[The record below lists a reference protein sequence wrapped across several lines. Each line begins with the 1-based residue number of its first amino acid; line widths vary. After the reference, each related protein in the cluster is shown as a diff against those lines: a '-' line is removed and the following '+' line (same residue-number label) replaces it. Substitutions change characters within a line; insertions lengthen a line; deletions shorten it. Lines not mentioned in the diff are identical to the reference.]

1 MKVSFSWNKSEAQIV
16 KEKTGGTA
24 GLLFLANTAKRL
36 MDPYVPADNLVLA
49 QNVQVYV
56 EGDAGIVHY
65 TSPYAHYQFKGE
77 VYGPNYPISD
87 GGAVVGFYSPSH
99 KSPTGASLH
108 YSTMRHPLAT
118 SEWHKA
124 MATARGQELANSY
137 ENYLKGGV
145 GG

>member
-16 KEKTGGTA
+16 KEKTGGKA

-36 MDPYVPADNLVLA
+36 MDPYVPADNLDLA

-87 GGAVVGFYSPSH
+87 GGSIRHRTSHRPEQACITVLCRTRWPHPSGI
-99 KSPTGASLH
+99 KRWRQPEVRSLQIR
-108 YSTMRHPLAT
+108 MRII
-118 SEWHKA
+118 
-124 MATARGQELANSY
+124 
-137 ENYLKGGV
+137 
-145 GG
+145 